1 MEFESLHSIIR
12 IIAHPVSVTNAISNI
27 VKSPSRT
34 ISETSHRDSLLT
46 TKINC
51 VACDVGLFNYCRQNC
66 RLHCRLWL
74 LVVASTIVTVIIAIV
89 GAISAVI
96 AAISS
101 IIILIIGAAT

>member
-12 IIAHPVSVTNAISNI
+12 IIAHPVSFTNAISNI
-27 VKSPSRT
+27 VKSPGGT
-34 ISETSHRDSLLT
+34 ISETSHRDSLLVAE
-46 TKINC
+46 IDC
-51 VACDVGLFNYCRQNC
+51 VACDISLFNYCRQNC

-74 LVVASTIVTVIIAIV
+74 LVVASTIVTVSIAIV

-101 IIILIIGAAT
+101 IIILFISAAT